1 MADVCHDQ
9 VTLSPVTVFPL
20 LTNCQVTGGRDG
32 TMEGAMGYRDRCN
45 RGIRGV
51 IDITKTLASRTGR
64 KGV

>member
-1 MADVCHDQ
+1 MVATTRSHFPQ
-9 VTLSPVTVFPL
+9 SPFSPYL
-20 LTNCQVTGGRDG
+20 LFVKSTGGRDG